1 MATTKT
7 TDPLSSESTARER
20 VAGVPD
26 TTIVGDTN
34 TREYADAIGFQTP
47 GRIVD
52 AHYDLPTED
61 ARLLPALRPHQED
74 AHSIE
79 SILSRPTKIATI
91 TWTTQADRGG
101 VLGTFDIVNILNTSD
116 VFQLFRQ
123 KLSGFYGFHAT
134 ATLKLLINPQPF
146 QAGLL
151 QIFYIP
157 FQRTF
162 TMFPDILNFS
172 EASLPFATG
181 CPNVYCN
188 LSLQSSVELS
198 VPYTGPQAF
207 LNLSDLAN
215 RDWGTFFV
223 QNISSIRDGT
233 NQTSAEISVYMSF
246 SDVKLYGATPRT
258 WTTQGDRMAEAS
270 SKTQSNSNPI
280 TGLIGDVVGNLT
292 GGVKLSKTLDQLGLS
307 KPVVNQNPTRMLL
320 SPYANITLGD
330 STSSALKLSFQQNQ
344 DTEIGRLGIDAN
356 DEMDINHIVSKPC
369 YFRYFTWTDQNA
381 ENTNLVSLPVEPNAT
396 VTRQIGVNTYVSPT
410 RLRYIS
416 SMFRFWRG
424 TIRYTFH
431 VVATKFHS
439 GRLRFVY
446 SLGGQI
452 NQARLGVEYPYS
464 FTQVVD
470 LRDGLTFAIDLP
482 YFAST
487 PWKSVPKNFQ
497 AGTYVDDDSSGFDDP
512 LSYLQV
518 FVENRLTLQSSAAAS
533 VEIIVMASGGSDY
546 QLAAPSAM
554 KGFPTQIEAPA
565 TVAARRRVRG
575 LDIMNTEGDV
585 LDIPVLNMV
594 AQYSEPQTHDTNATT
609 LTMGETITNVR
620 ALLRRYFPIGYSP
633 GVPTTN
639 VVMFPFVVSEPFIG
653 ASRNTRSYE
662 FLSNLWPMYRFYRG
676 GMRLL
681 FATASQGS
689 VAVKYDPY
697 INPDLINQRYVI
709 SSNYFGQEF
718 AAFELNNTDQ
728 ATFLNQATAVTQPFN
743 TSLQGG
749 VEVEIP
755 YYARTHKL
763 ITRYTP
769 SANFLAIVTQTQA
782 RFYPEGALQMSF
794 SSNVNAPIRIF
805 RAVADDFNFGFLLG
819 APVVTINESI
829 TPVR

>member
-1 MATTKT
+1 MATAKT
-7 TDPLSSESTARER
+7 TDPLSSESTHRER

-34 TREYADAIGFQTP
+34 TREFADAIGFQTP
-47 GRIVD
+47 GRVVD
-52 AHYDLPTED
+52 AHFDSPTED
-61 ARLLPALRPHQED
+61 ARLLSAVRPNEED
-74 AHSIE
+74 THSIE
-79 SILSRPTKIATI
+79 AILSRPTKIATI
-91 TWTTQADRGG
+91 NWTSQAPRG
-101 VLGTFDIVNILNTSD
+101 VLLGAFDVTALLADLD
-116 VFQLFRQ
+116 VFRLFRQ

-151 QIFYIP
+151 HVFYIP
-157 FQRTF
+157 FQRSF
-162 TMFPDILNFS
+162 TQFPDLLNGTQM
-172 EASLPFATG
+172 SLPFATG

-207 LNLSDLAN
+207 VNLADLSN
-215 RDWGTFFV
+215 RDWGTFYV
-223 QNISSIRDGT
+223 QNISSIVDGT

-258 WTTQGDRMAEAS
+258 WSTQSLDRTKEAQG
-270 SKTQSNSNPI
+270 KTQSPSNPVSD
-280 TGLIGDVVGNLT
+280 LLGDVTGALGAGSELLT
-292 GGVKLSKTLDQLGLS
+292 ALSVLGLS

-330 STSSALKLSFQQNQ
+330 STSSALKLSFQEKQ
-344 DTEIGRLGIDAN
+344 DTEVGRLGVDAA

-369 YFRYFTWTDQNA
+369 YFTYFTWSDAQT
-381 ENTNLVSLPVEPNAT
+381 ETTNLINLPVEPNAVVDT
-396 VTRQIGVNTYVSPT
+396 TIGVNTYVAPT

-446 SLGGQI
+446 SLGGLTDQS
-452 NQARLGVEYPYS
+452 RLGVEYPYS
-464 FTQVVD
+464 FSQVVD

-487 PWKSVPKNFQ
+487 PWKSVPKNFTG
-497 AGTYVDDDSSGFDDP
+497 GTYVDDDRSGFDDP

-518 FVENRLTLQSSAAAS
+518 FVENRLTLQSSAAS
-533 VEIIVMASGGSDY
+533 TISIVVMASGGSDY
-546 QLAAPSAM
+546 QLAAPSCM
-554 KGFPTQIEAPA
+554 KGFPTQIERP
-565 TVAARRRVRG
+565 TLSRKLKTQPILMKPQG
-575 LDIMNTEGDV
+575 EV

-594 AQYSEPQTHDTNATT
+594 AQYSSPDSHNPDSTR
-609 LTMGETITNVR
+609 LTMGENISNVR
-620 ALLRRYFPIGYSP
+620 ALLKRYFPIGYSAT
-633 GVPTTN
+633 VPTTN
-639 VVMFPFVVSEPFIG
+639 VVVFPFVITEPFIG

-681 FATASQGS
+681 FAASSPGS
-689 VAVKYDPY
+689 LAVKYDPY
-697 INPDLINQRYVI
+697 LNPGILSASTVGA
-709 SSNYFGQEF
+709 SSVFGKEMSAF
-718 AAFELNNTDQ
+718 ATTNTSNT
-728 ATFLNQATAVTQPFN
+728 TFLNQATAVTQPF
-743 TSLQGG
+743 SMALQGG
-749 VEVEIP
+749 CEIEIP

-769 SANFLAIVTQTQA
+769 GDNISAVLSQTSA
-782 RFYPEGALQMSF
+782 RFYPEGAVQISF
-794 SSNVNAPIRIF
+794 SVTSADGPMRVF
-805 RAVADDFNFGFLLG
+805 RAVADDFNFGFILG
-819 APVVTINESI
+819 APIVTINESI
-829 TPVR
+829 VPIQ